1 MSICLSARR
10 CCRAECRQE
19 GSSCQAD
26 TPTTEAAA
34 LSHPQG
40 RTAAIPTQP
49 GNRLSR
55 PAILV
60 VVLEVVVAARVVVV
74 VKARSSEGRLAD
86 QVVDRDLEVE
96 TQIRA
101 VTRATAQPQ
110 FTEAEMSWACRGE
123 N

>member
-1 MSICLSARR
+1 MH
-10 CCRAECRQE
+10 
-19 GSSCQAD
+19 
-26 TPTTEAAA
+26 TPTTEVAA

-40 RTAAIPTQP
+40 KMAAIPILP
-49 GNRLSR
+49 GSRRSR
-55 PAILV
+55 PATLV

-74 VKARSSEGRLAD
+74 VKARSSEGRLVD

-101 VTRATAQPQ
+101 VTRATARPK

>member
-1 MSICLSARR
+1 M
-10 CCRAECRQE
+10 
-19 GSSCQAD
+19 
-26 TPTTEAAA
+26 
-34 LSHPQG
+34 
-40 RTAAIPTQP
+40 IPIRP

-110 FTEAEMSWACRGE
+110 FTEAGMSEASLGA

>member
-19 GSSCQAD
+19 GNSCQAD
-26 TPTTEAAA
+26 TPTTEVAA
-34 LSHPQG
+34 LSLPQG
-40 RTAAIPTQP
+40 RTAAIPIRP
-49 GNRLSR
+49 GSR
-55 PAILV
+55 PSRPVILV
-60 VVLEVVVAARVVVV
+60 VVLEVVVAARGVVV
-74 VKARSSEGRLAD
+74 VKARSSEGRLVD